1 MRAMALDLGS
11 VWIGVAMSDQLRMF
25 CKPYATIKLDELE
38 TFLATTLVKE
48 KVSTVVVGY
57 PKTMRGTQSQQTL
70 EVIKHKEKLELLFPD
85 VAWLFWD
92 ERLSSKQ
99 AAHMNSGNKHDKHK
113 EHAIAAAI
121 ILQAYLESANLQSY

>member
-1 MRAMALDLGS
+1 MALDLGS
-11 VWIGVAMSDQLRMF
+11 VWIGVALSDALRMF
-25 CKPYATIKLDELE
+25 CKPYATIKINELE
-38 TFLATTLVKE
+38 AFLTTTFAKE
-48 KVSTVVVGY
+48 KISTVVVGY

-70 EVIKHKEKLELLFPD
+70 EVIQHKEKLEQLFPQ
-85 VAWLFWD
+85 VTWLFWD

-99 AAHMNSGNKHDKHK
+99 AAQVNHDRKYDKQK